1 MRLDNMF
8 KQKLRLC
15 LSVLLMT
22 ILAYYTAS
30 VPAISYEEPAY
41 SIVKKTEVYEVR
53 KYKKRAVA

>member
-1 MRLDNMF
+1 
-8 KQKLRLC
+8 
-15 LSVLLMT
+15 MT

-30 VPAISYEEPAY
+30 VPAMSYEEPAY

>member
-1 MRLDNMF
+1 MV

-15 LSVLLMT
+15 LSVLLLT
-22 ILAYYTAS
+22 ILVYYTAS
-30 VPAISYEEPAY
+30 VPAMSYEEPAY